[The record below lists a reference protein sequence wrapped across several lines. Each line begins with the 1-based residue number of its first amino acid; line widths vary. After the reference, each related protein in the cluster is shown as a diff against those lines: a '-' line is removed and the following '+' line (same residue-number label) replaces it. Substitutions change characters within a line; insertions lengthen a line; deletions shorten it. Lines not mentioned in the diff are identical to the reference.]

1 MFIDVICLT
10 LTQAGGEYGRLVP
23 PHLASAGSPISHR
36 ARRRG
41 TLSAFWPR
49 PFENRRAT
57 SRWVRSPPRGTD
69 SPSIVPRQAADRD
82 AWLTVARKLRPDLDN
97 AALLEA

>member
-1 MFIDVICLT
+1 MVALFLST
-10 LTQAGGEYGRLVP
+10 LPRL
-23 PHLASAGSPISHR
+23 AAPISHR

-49 PFENRRAT
+49 PFENRLAT

-69 SPSIVPRQAADRD
+69 SPPIVPRQAADRD
-82 AWLTVARKLRPDLDN
+82 AWLTVARKLRPTLDN
-97 AALLEA
+97 AALLEDNGSRWR

>member
-1 MFIDVICLT
+1 MVALFLPT
-10 LTQAGGEYGRLVP
+10 LPRL
-23 PHLASAGSPISHR
+23 AAPISHR

-41 TLSAFWPR
+41 